1 MHKGCK
7 LSPETHGHAKETNI
21 GDENCSDRKANK
33 TKRIH
38 SLILHFFFANP
49 AIFFSDSNMKL

>member
-38 SLILHFFFANP
+38 SLILHLVLLILP
-49 AIFFSDSNMKL
+49 SFSVTVI